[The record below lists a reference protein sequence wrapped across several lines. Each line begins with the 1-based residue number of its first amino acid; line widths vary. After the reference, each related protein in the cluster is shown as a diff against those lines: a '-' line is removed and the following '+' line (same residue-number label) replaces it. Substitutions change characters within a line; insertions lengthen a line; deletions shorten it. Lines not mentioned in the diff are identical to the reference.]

1 MEYLGSFN
9 RARTEIKKHFK
20 EISSELYERANH
32 FGLDSNVVDKIKVQ
46 LRNSLRRDIGETGTE
61 MQELKIKIIDAVNS
75 SKMEKT
81 EILNLIE
88 TCLSSQGN
96 FLDLLNRKL
105 YGKTTNLE
113 KELLHIMS
121 VVDKKLTLGNYNLI
135 RNEIEIHSLF
145 NNSTLEELKGTIM
158 HEFTHNALSVLT
170 PKNIREKRINNDI
183 NNTINEEMPEMK
195 QLDDKKSSEEKEKK
209 KMQRMFFNL
218 LLAVDESLAYVAEKY
233 YSKEKEKK
241 PRFNAYYK
249 KTVPELFQKIYN
261 LIDAAANGKSLAEFD
276 YFAAELYSNI
286 VGMWNEDLTE
296 TQLKKIM
303 MSVKSKIMD
312 FQKGN

>member
-1 MEYLGSFN
+1 M
-9 RARTEIKKHFK
+9 
-20 EISSELYERANH
+20 
-32 FGLDSNVVDKIKVQ
+32 DSNVVDKIKVQ